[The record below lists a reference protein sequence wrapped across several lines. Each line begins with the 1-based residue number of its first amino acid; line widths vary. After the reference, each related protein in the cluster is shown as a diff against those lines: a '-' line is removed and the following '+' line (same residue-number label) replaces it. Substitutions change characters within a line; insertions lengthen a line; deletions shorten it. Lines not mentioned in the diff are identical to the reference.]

1 MASHDRYLK
10 NVEKQLV
17 QNRVMLMLTV
27 LFILLIHMQCE
38 LVAQIE
44 AANESYDNYKSLAVT
59 VPSIIIILFAKAIR
73 SAFWNVS
80 YVG

>member
-1 MASHDRYLK
+1 
-10 NVEKQLV
+10 
-17 QNRVMLMLTV
+17 MLTV
-27 LFILLIHMQCE
+27 LFILLILYMQCE

-44 AANESYDNYKSLAVT
+44 SANESYDNYKSLAVT